1 MANKNATAR
10 VNKIGDSVGESE
22 ICNIWHDYFQ
32 NFYNSIQD
40 NGSREMFFDKCFLLQ
55 DSFINDCVKVEEVT
69 DAIMGQK
76 KSKAQIDL
84 RWRPLYMVELRF
96 GFI

>member
-1 MANKNATAR
+1 MNNDAKRFWNNVSKMANKNATAR

-40 NGSREMFFDKCFLLQ
+40 NGSREMFLISASCCRIALLMIVLQ
-55 DSFINDCVKVEEVT
+55 LKRLLMPLWVRKN
-69 DAIMGQK
+69 
-76 KSKAQIDL
+76 L
-84 RWRPLYMVELRF
+84 RPK
-96 GFI
+96 